1 MKTTAERIRKV
12 CKELCDTLTAK
23 NSNYGDTAGQSPF
36 FAPWL
41 EPDIAI
47 RVRMSDK
54 VSRLRTLLTKE
65 TDKVG
70 ESLRDTLMDL
80 AGYSVLLAIE
90 LDRKEEES
98 DQNGPG

>member
-1 MKTTAERIRKV
+1 MKSTADRIRDV
-12 CKELCDTLTAK
+12 CGELLETLLAK
-23 NSNYGDTAGQSPF
+23 NSNYGDTAGEPPIL
-36 FAPWL
+36 APWL
-41 EPDIAI
+41 DPEVAI

-80 AGYSVLLAIE
+80 AGYSILLAIE
-90 LDRKEEES
+90 LDRKEE
-98 DQNGPG
+98 

>member
-1 MKTTAERIRKV
+1 MKSTADRIRDV
-12 CKELCDTLTAK
+12 CGELLETLLAK
-23 NSNYGDTAGQSPF
+23 NSNYGDTAGEPPIL
-36 FAPWL
+36 APWL
-41 EPDIAI
+41 EPEVAI

-90 LDRKEEES
+90 LDKKNEEES
-98 DQNGPG
+98 D

>member
-1 MKTTAERIRKV
+1 
-12 CKELCDTLTAK
+12 
-23 NSNYGDTAGQSPF
+23 
-36 FAPWL
+36 
-41 EPDIAI
+41 
-47 RVRMSDK
+47 MSDK

-98 DQNGPG
+98 D